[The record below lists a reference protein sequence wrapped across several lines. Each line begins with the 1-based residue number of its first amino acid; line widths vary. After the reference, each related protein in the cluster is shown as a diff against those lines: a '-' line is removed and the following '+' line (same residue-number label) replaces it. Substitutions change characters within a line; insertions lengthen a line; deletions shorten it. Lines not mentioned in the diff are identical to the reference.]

1 MNLDFSLQ
9 ESMGADTSRGFTLLE
24 VMIAIAI
31 LAITLVTV
39 FQSQSQSISMENRS
53 RFLTT
58 AVLLAQAKM
67 SEVEAASTRDIRS
80 GRGDFG
86 DSYPDYKWEMD
97 VKDADVPTLKRI
109 EMVVTNQKLL
119 VNNAFKIVYFKYSSL

>member
-1 MNLDFSLQ
+1 MRLDFASKKPGVKA
-9 ESMGADTSRGFTLLE
+9 SHGFTLLE

-39 FQSQSQSISMENRS
+39 FQSQSQSISMENRA
-53 RFLTT
+53 RLLTT

-67 SEVEAASTRDIRS
+67 TEIEAANVRDLRS

-86 DSYPDYKWEMD
+86 DTYPDYTWEME
-97 VKDADVPTLKRI
+97 VKDSEVPALKRI
-109 EMVVTNQKLL
+109 ELIVANKQLL
-119 VNNAFKIVYFKYSSL
+119 VNNTYKVVYFK